1 MKLKAKSASGK
12 SKKSIISIVLYVVAA
27 IIAILGIILLI
38 NSSMSFKD
46 VVTQYTAKGYPA
58 GTVLKKLIPAQFLPE
73 ICEIIAMYGGIA
85 FVLVGIGIVNKKVS
99 KCLTLLTKDD
109 SGNDD
114 IEEKASKENV
124 VDAENAQAV
133 DQTVTEQ
140 DVKKV

>member
-1 MKLKAKSASGK
+1 MKLK
-12 SKKSIISIVLYVVAA
+12 SKKSTISIVLYVVAA

-38 NSSMSFKD
+38 NSSLSFKD

-58 GTVLKKLIPAQFLPE
+58 DTVLKKLIPAQFLPQ

-85 FVLVGIGIVNKKVS
+85 FILVGIGIVNKKVS

-109 SGNDD
+109 VDNDN
-114 IEEKASKENV
+114 IEEKTSKNDV
-124 VDAENAQAV
+124 VAGENAQAI